1 MVTPKKIPYGLPPKK
16 ENGPFLYSYVDTPPD
31 GGCHTIFGMIRPD
44 EYTCFRLERRF
55 GLTWW
60 LVGLKLTDDDKGQY
74 WTEEQICELRDQ
86 NLYKFIEWAKS
97 PWGSKIT
104 EVKALSTEFN
114 IIDDICDLVRRMQSE

>member
-1 MVTPKKIPYGLPPKK
+1 MEIPNKISYGIPPKK
-16 ENGPFLYSYVDTPPD
+16 DNEPFLYSYIDASS
-31 GGCHTIFGMIRPD
+31 GHCNNIFGLIRPD

-74 WTEEQICELRDQ
+74 WTEEQICELRGQ